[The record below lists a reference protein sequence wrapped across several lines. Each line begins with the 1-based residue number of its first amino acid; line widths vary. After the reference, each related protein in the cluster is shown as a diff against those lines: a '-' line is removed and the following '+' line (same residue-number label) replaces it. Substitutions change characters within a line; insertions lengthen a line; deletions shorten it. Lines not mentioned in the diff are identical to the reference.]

1 MKLDE
6 SEAMEG
12 IVGGNGNDHA
22 TADFDNGSIDPE
34 KALVRRLDEYDVDF
48 GDTRDFTLVR
58 WADIVK
64 GATEN
69 LTPSGN

>member
-1 MKLDE
+1 MKWEE
-6 SEAMEG
+6 SEPMEG
-12 IVGGNGNDHA
+12 AVDNGNGFA
-22 TADFDNGSIDPE
+22 IPDFDHGSVGSLE
-34 KALVRRLDEYDVDF
+34 KGVRRLDEYDVDF
-48 GDTRDFTLVR
+48 GDTRDFALVR

>member
-1 MKLDE
+1 MKWEE
-6 SEAMEG
+6 SEPMEG
-12 IVGGNGNDHA
+12 VVDNGNGFA
-22 TADFDNGSIDPE
+22 RTDFDHGSVGSLE
-34 KALVRRLDEYDVDF
+34 KGVRRLDEYDVDF